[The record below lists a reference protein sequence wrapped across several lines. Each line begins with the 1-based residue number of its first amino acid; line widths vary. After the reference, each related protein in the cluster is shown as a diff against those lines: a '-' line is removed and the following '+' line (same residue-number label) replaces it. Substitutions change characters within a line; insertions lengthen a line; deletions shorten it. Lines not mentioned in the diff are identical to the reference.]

1 MSQPTG
7 PLLPY
12 SPKPRHT
19 RRRSQRVGELATVSL
34 LSAMLAAGGTWGVFS
49 MTTDDEA
56 SSGSTDSDRQTSAS
70 SSADAQPVSTAAK
83 QSPDWNAVTDE
94 VAPSVV
100 AIGVR
105 GQEAGGEGS
114 GVILDDRGHVVTNN
128 HVVSGAGEDAKITV
142 TLEDGATY
150 AATVTGTDPSTDI
163 AVITI
168 TDPPE
173 DLEPI
178 SVGSSEGL
186 ATGDPVMAVGNP
198 LGLAGTVTTGI
209 VSALDRPVTTAAS
222 NEETQRSPFAPQ
234 QQESTPVV
242 TAAIQTSAAV
252 NPGNS
257 GGALVDASGRLVG
270 INSSIASV
278 GGTEGQSGSIGIGFA
293 IPVDEATWIAE
304 QLIEDGTAEHAFLGV
319 TPTDGTATEGSA
331 THSGAEIVSVS
342 EGSPAAEAG
351 LEKGDL
357 VTAVDDSAVTSA
369 ESLVGLVH
377 ARTIDS
383 TVSLSVIRDGR
394 ERTLDV
400 TLGTAPRADA

>member
-1 MSQPTG
+1 MNQPTE

-12 SPKPRHT
+12 TSEPRHT

-34 LSAMLAAGGTWGVFS
+34 LSAMLAAGGTWGAIT
-49 MTTDDEA
+49 MTSDDP
-56 SSGSTDSDRQTSAS
+56 SSPGGQDSDRQTSATA
-70 SSADAQPVSTAAK
+70 SADAQPVSTAAK
-83 QSPDWNAVTDE
+83 QAPDWNAVTDE

-114 GVILDDRGHVVTNN
+114 GVILDDNGHVVTNN
-128 HVVSGAGEDAKITV
+128 HVVSGAGENAKITV

-150 AATVTGTDPSTDI
+150 AATVAGTDPSTDI

-168 TDPPE
+168 TDPPK
-173 DLEPI
+173 DLHPI
-178 SVGSSEGL
+178 SVGSSDGL

-209 VSALDRPVTTAAS
+209 VSALDRPVTTAP
-222 NEETQRSPFAPQ
+222 EEESQGSPFAPQ
-234 QQESTPVV
+234 EQSAPVV
-242 TAAIQTSAAV
+242 TSAIQTSAAV

-257 GGALVDASGRLVG
+257 GGALVDASGRLFG

-278 GGTEGQSGSIGIGFA
+278 GGSEGQSGSIGIGFA

-319 TPTDGTATEGSA
+319 TPTDGQATEGSA
-331 THSGAEIVSVS
+331 THSGAKIVSVR
-342 EGSPAAEAG
+342 EGSPAADAG

-357 VTAVDDSAVTSA
+357 VTAIDDSSVASA

-383 TVSLSVIRDGR
+383 TATLTVIRDGR
-394 ERTLDV
+394 EKALDV
-400 TLGTAPRADA
+400 TLGTAPRADT